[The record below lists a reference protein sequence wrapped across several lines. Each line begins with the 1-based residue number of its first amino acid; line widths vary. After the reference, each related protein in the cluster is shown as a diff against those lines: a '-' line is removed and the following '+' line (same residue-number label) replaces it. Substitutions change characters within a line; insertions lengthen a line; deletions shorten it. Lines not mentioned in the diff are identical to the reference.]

1 MRRSQNDEKKDNNNK
16 FAKSNQPNALKSGG
30 VPVGANANLNTN
42 NSIAGLGIQ
51 TSFQSVRE
59 FITKIK
65 AYVLADEGCCRKI
78 IENLKNNIGPSSIE
92 ILSYLRIEEQN

>member
-1 MRRSQNDEKKDNNNK
+1 MLLR
-16 FAKSNQPNALKSGG
+16 
-30 VPVGANANLNTN
+30 VVGSLWVQMQIC
-42 NSIAGLGIQ
+42 IAGLGIQ